1 MRAAPNTPSPADPP
15 RGEAL
20 RAAFPWVSSRTLQFT
35 AQGEFP
41 LAFRPECPLL
51 LHCLQFT
58 VEHRLTPSYHEHL
71 EISYVFEG
79 RGAFVLESRRYP
91 LQTGDLVVVGRR
103 EFHLIEAEFP
113 TPLRALSLHFMP
125 ELVHPP
131 GGAALDFE
139 YLRPFHHHGAG
150 FSHRLPAAEVPKDLV
165 LDRLWRIHE
174 ETTAR
179 RQDYPLAVKTHL
191 CDLLFALS
199 RLYRRTGVEP
209 APQDRRA
216 RDFERLRE
224 VFSFIRKNCHEPVS
238 LRQMARLAHL
248 SPQYFCRFFKAVTG
262 NTLTEYVLRM
272 RVDLAMEFLSSS
284 AMSVTEI
291 AYAAGFSSHSYFDRV
306 FKRLKGVTPQ
316 EYRRQLKV

>member
-1 MRAAPNTPSPADPP
+1 MRAELNQPGPIDPP
-15 RGEAL
+15 CGEVL
-20 RAAFPWVSSRTLQFT
+20 RAAFPWVSSRTLRFT

-41 LAFRPECPLL
+41 LAFPPECPLL

-58 VEHRLTPSYHEHL
+58 VEHRLTPSYHDHL

-79 RGAFVLESRRYP
+79 SGAFVLESRRYP
-91 LQTGDLVVVGRR
+91 LRTGDLVVVGRR
-103 EFHLIEAEFP
+103 EFHLIEADIQ
-113 TPLRALSLHFMP
+113 TPLRVLSVHFMP

-139 YLRPFHHHGAG
+139 YLQPFHHHGAG
-150 FSHRLPAAEVPKDLV
+150 FSHHLPAAHVPRDLL
-165 LDRLWRIHE
+165 LDRLWQIQQ

-179 RQDYPLAVKTHL
+179 HEDYPLAVKTHL
-191 CDLLFALS
+191 CDLLFVL
-199 RLYRRTGVEP
+199 RRHYRQSGVEE
-209 APQDRRA
+209 APHDPRP

-248 SPQYFCRFFKAVTG
+248 SPQYFCRYFKALTG
-262 NTLTEYVLRM
+262 TTMTEYVLRM
-272 RVDLAMEFLSSS
+272 RVDLAMEFLSRS

-316 EYRRQLKV
+316 EYRRQLKT

>member
-1 MRAAPNTPSPADPP
+1 MRRERATARWPDPP

-20 RAAFPWVSSRTLQFT
+20 GAAFPWASSRTLQFT

-41 LAFRPECPLL
+41 LAFPPECPLL
-51 LHCLQFT
+51 LHCLQFS

-71 EISYVFEG
+71 EVSYVFEG

-91 LQTGDLVVVGRR
+91 FRTGDLVVVGRR
-103 EFHLIEAEFP
+103 EFHLIEAELGR
-113 TPLRALSLHFMP
+113 PLRVLSLHFMP

-131 GGAALDFE
+131 GGAALDFG
-139 YLRPFHHHGAG
+139 YLRPFHHHGPG
-150 FSHRLPAAEVPKDLV
+150 FCHHLPAAQVPRDWT
-165 LDRLWRIHE
+165 LDRLWRIYE

-179 RQDYPLAVKTHL
+179 REDYALAVKTHL
-191 CDLLFALS
+191 CDLLLALS
-199 RLYRRTGVEP
+199 RRYRRSGLESEDHRP
-209 APQDRRA
+209 
-216 RDFERLRE
+216 RDFERLRD

-238 LRQMARLAHL
+238 LGHMARLAHL
-248 SPQYFCRFFKAVTG
+248 SPQYFCRFFRGVTG
-262 NTLTEYVLRM
+262 TTLTEYVLRM
-272 RVDLAMEFLSSS
+272 RVDLALEFLSSS
-284 AMSVTEI
+284 AMSLTEI

>member
-1 MRAAPNTPSPADPP
+1 MRAEPHPPGLTDFP

-20 RAAFPWVSSRTLQFT
+20 HGAFPWVSSRTLRFT
-35 AQGEFP
+35 PQGEFP
-41 LAFRPECPLL
+41 LAFSPECPLL

-58 VEHRLTPSYHEHL
+58 GEHRLTPSYHEHL

-91 LQTGDLVVVGRR
+91 LQTGDVVVVGRR
-103 EFHLIEAEFP
+103 EFHLIEAEFA

-125 ELVHPP
+125 EFVHPL
-131 GGAALDFE
+131 GGSVLDFE
-139 YLRPFHHHGAG
+139 YLRPFRHHGAH
-150 FSHRLPAAEVPKDLV
+150 FSHRVPADQVPRDFV

-179 RQDYPLAVKTHL
+179 REDYPLAVKTQL

-199 RLYRRTGVEP
+199 RHYRRANVQGEAHRP
-209 APQDRRA
+209 

-224 VFSFIRKNCHEPVS
+224 VFSHLRKNCHEPVS
-238 LRQMARLAHL
+238 LQQMARLAHM
-248 SPQYFCRFFKAVTG
+248 SPQYFCRFFNAVTG
-262 NTLTEYVLRM
+262 HTLTDYVLRM
-272 RVDLAMEFLSSS
+272 RVDLAMEYLSSS
-284 AMSVTEI
+284 ALTVTEI

-306 FKRLKGVTPQ
+306 FKRLKGLTPL

>member
-1 MRAAPNTPSPADPP
+1 MRAERDIPSAVDPP

-20 RAAFPWVSSRTLQFT
+20 RAAFPWASSRTLQFT

-41 LAFRPECPLL
+41 LNFPPECPLQ
-51 LHCLQFT
+51 LHCLQFS

-91 LQTGDLVVVGRR
+91 LEPGDLVVVGRR

-113 TPLRALSLHFMP
+113 RPLRALSLHFMP

-150 FSHRLPAAEVPKDLV
+150 FSHRVPAAQVPGDIV
-165 LDRLWRIHE
+165 LDRLWRVHE
-174 ETTAR
+174 EITGR
-179 RQDYPLAVKTHL
+179 RPDYPLAVKTHL
-191 CDLLFALS
+191 CDLLLVLS
-199 RLYRRTGVEP
+199 RLYRRHGGGTDDHRP
-209 APQDRRA
+209 
-216 RDFERLRE
+216 RDFERLRD

-262 NTLTEYVLRM
+262 TTMTEYVLRM

-316 EYRRQLKV
+316 EYRRQLKG